1 MAFEGLSS
9 RLQEITKKIKGEA
22 RITES
27 NMKEM
32 LREVKL
38 ALLEADVNYK
48 IVKEFIS
55 NVQEK
60 ALGQDVMKS
69 LKPGEQVV
77 KIVRDELTDLLG
89 GTDSKINISSNPP
102 TIIMLVGLQGAG
114 KTTLAGKLSNYLR
127 KQGKKPLM
135 VACDVYR
142 PAAVKQLQVVGSQ
155 LNIPVYSEEGV
166 QDAVGIARRAI
177 NTAISKLNDVVI
189 IDTAGRLQIDD
200 TLMQELVNIKNAVRP
215 HEILLVVDSMTG
227 QEAVNVAQTFN
238 DKVGIDGV
246 VLTKLDGD
254 TRGGAALSVKKITG
268 KPIKFAGVGEKLS
281 DLEEFHPDRM
291 ASRILGMGDIL
302 SIVEKAEQA
311 LDLEEA
317 EKLEKKLQKDKFDLD
332 DYLAQL
338 KQIKKM
344 GSLSSILK
352 MIPGMNKLKDIKV
365 DDKEFIRIEAI
376 ITSMTAK
383 ERKNPSLLNA
393 SRRKRIANGSGT
405 QVHDINKFMESFEM
419 TQKMMKQMKS
429 KRGMKNIMKGLNL
442 DQIKDFKN
450 MM

>member
-166 QDAVGIARRAI
+166 QDAVGIARRSI
-177 NTAISKLNDVVI
+177 NTSISKLNDVVI

-317 EKLEKKLQKDKFDLD
+317 EKLEKQLKKDKFDLD

-429 KRGMKNIMKGLNL
+429 KKGMKNIMKGLNL

>member
-27 NMKEM
+27 NMKDM

-142 PAAVKQLQVVGSQ
+142 PAAVKQLQVVGNQ

-317 EKLEKKLQKDKFDLD
+317 EKLEKQLKKDKFDLD

-429 KRGMKNIMKGLNL
+429 KKGMKNMMKGLNL

>member
-27 NMKEM
+27 NMKDM

-142 PAAVKQLQVVGSQ
+142 PAAVKQLQVVGNQ

-227 QEAVNVAQTFN
+227 QEALNVAQTFN

-317 EKLEKKLQKDKFDLD
+317 EKLEKQLKKDKFDLD

-429 KRGMKNIMKGLNL
+429 KKGMKNIMKGLNL